1 MQMPRQEIQY
11 PHNLPVRISEGMSLD
26 LKRVA
31 EYENTGVSDLTRRF
45 IAEGI
50 GRWEQ
55 ATNPFGR
62 VLMKPHAEASA

>member
-1 MQMPRQEIQY
+1 MPRQPSQY
-11 PHNLPVRISEGMSLD
+11 PQNLPVRISEGMLLD

-31 EYENTGVSDLTRRF
+31 EKRNLDVSEITRRF

-55 ATNPFGR
+55 ATTPLG
-62 VLMKPHAEASA
+62 ES

>member
-1 MQMPRQEIQY
+1 M
-11 PHNLPVRISEGMSLD
+11 LLD

-31 EYENTGVSDLTRRF
+31 EKRSLDVSEVVRRF

-55 ATNPFGR
+55 ATNPLG
-62 VLMKPHAEASA
+62 ES

>member
-1 MQMPRQEIQY
+1 MPRQPSQY
-11 PHNLPVRISEGMSLD
+11 PQNLPVRISEGMLFD

-31 EYENTGVSDLTRRF
+31 ENEKTGVSELTRRF

-55 ATNPFGR
+55 ATNPFWG
-62 VLMKPHAEASA
+62 VLMKPHADGSA